1 LPPLF
6 VGNPKNPI
14 VAMNFATAPGA
25 LAAKNF
31 SRICT
36 ESSLTAF
43 QSFALGG
50 IAGSIAEMITMPA
63 VVVRTRLMV
72 QGASA
77 TDATQ
82 YRGFFDARQTM
93 LGSEG
98 IGAYYKG
105 DGLLGSL
112 NADTWPGGLGREDV
126 GR

>member
-1 LPPLF
+1 MPAGEAPLAD
-6 VGNPKNPI
+6 GK
-14 VAMNFATAPGA
+14 
-25 LAAKNF
+25 
-31 SRICT
+31 
-36 ESSLTAF
+36 LTAF

-82 YRGFFDARQTM
+82 YRGFFDACQTM
-93 LGSEG
+93 LRSEG
-98 IGAYYKG
+98 IGTFSKAM
-105 DGLLGSL
+105 GSL